1 MHTQSI
7 RFNLFPPVALVAFA
21 CLCALLLISCSGK
34 EKLTI
39 DISEGFA
46 TTTLKEFARQT
57 EVEIVFDLQSVYGVK
72 TNAVN
77 GNYDADSALRM
88 MLDSTPLGVDFE
100 IESGAYAVF
109 RK

>member
-1 MHTQSI
+1 MLLT
-7 RFNLFPPVALVAFA
+7 A
-21 CLCALLLISCSGK
+21 CSDK

-46 TTTLKEFARQT
+46 AATLKEFARQT
-57 EVEIVFDLQSVYGVK
+57 EVEIVFDLRSVYGVK

-77 GNYDADSALRM
+77 GEYDPDSALRM
-88 MLDSTPLGVDFE
+88 MLDGTPLGVDFE
-100 IESGAYAVF
+100 NESGAYAVF